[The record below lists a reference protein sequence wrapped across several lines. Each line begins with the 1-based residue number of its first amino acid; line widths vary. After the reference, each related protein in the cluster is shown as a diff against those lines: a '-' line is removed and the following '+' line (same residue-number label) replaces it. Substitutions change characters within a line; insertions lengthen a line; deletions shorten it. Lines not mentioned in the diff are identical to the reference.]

1 MGKMQRN
8 KGRKGEIEFAHL
20 CQDHGYKDTHRTAQH
35 CGKTGQAGDVEGLPG
50 IHIEVKRTE
59 KLNLYEA
66 MEQSMRDCE
75 AANKGEIPIVAHRR
89 NNKKWLIILNADD
102 FFKLYG
108 AYREHDKE
116 HDKERTVQQ

>member
-20 CQDHGYKDTHRTAQH
+20 CQDLGYKEAYRTAQH
-35 CGKTGQAGDVEGLPG
+35 CGKAGHAGDVEGLPG

-66 MEQSMRDCE
+66 MEQSIRDSV

-89 NNKKWLIILNADD
+89 NKKQWLVILNADD

-108 AYREHDKE
+108 AYREHG
-116 HDKERTVQQ
+116 KERTVQQ